1 MARAKNET
9 TGDLQRNSILEMR
22 RVYENLTDH
31 EFAAMYSN
39 RWKIPTREVLGVLDA
54 EKKRANRNQ

>member
-1 MARAKNET
+1 MTRAKSDT
-9 TGDLQRNSILEMR
+9 TGDLQRKSIIEMR
-22 RVYENLTDH
+22 GVYQNLTDH

-54 EKKRANRNQ
+54 EKKRANRN